1 MKNTKAIITVSTR
14 EATLKKRFR
23 RHLKSLGFQ
32 KDDDGALIPPGTGKE
47 VVRTIHGA
55 QRNDRLAASQ
65 SFISENHPKLLVGGQ
80 FVTQAHLELAVAELR
95 KNDRLAKEN

>member
-32 KDDDGALIPPGTGKE
+32 KDDDGALIPPGTGKRSGTHNPR
-47 VVRTIHGA
+47 RT
-55 QRNDRLAASQ
+55 
-65 SFISENHPKLLVGGQ
+65 K
-80 FVTQAHLELAVAELR
+80 
-95 KNDRLAKEN
+95 K